1 MLYNWYTIEIVNKS
15 KGGSLKTNEKNKVL
29 RRLVKKRRK
38 KHKLQYQEWKR
49 TTLWILLIIKIIKR
63 HYI

>member
-29 RRLVKKRRK
+29 RRLVKKKEK
-38 KHKLQYQEWKR
+38 KAQITITEMKGP
-49 TTLWILLIIKIIKR
+49 
-63 HYI
+63 HYGYY